1 LNGALA
7 PPVYQCMEINGLPL
21 HPLVIHAA
29 VIFGPLAAVAAILY
43 AVVPSWRDRMRI
55 PMVVLAVVA
64 GGCIVAAYLTG
75 TNFLGSKPELEQL
88 DQVQTHKDRAWI
100 TLWVT
105 LGFTVVA
112 LAAAFFHERRGA
124 VRVGVQTLLVVTAL
138 ATLVSVVLTG
148 DAGARAV
155 WGS

>member
-1 LNGALA
+1 
-7 PPVYQCMEINGLPL
+7 MEINGLPL

-29 VIFGPLAAVAAILY
+29 VIFGPLAAVAALLY

-64 GGCIVAAYLTG
+64 GGCIVAAYITG
-75 TNFLGSKPELEQL
+75 TNFLDSKPELKQL
-88 DQVQTHKDRAWI
+88 EQVQTHQDRAWI

-105 LGFTVVA
+105 LGFTAIAVVA
-112 LAAAFFHERRGA
+112 GALHERRGA
-124 VRVGVQTLLVVTAL
+124 VRVGVQTVLVVGAL

-155 WGS
+155 WG